1 MDRSVVHLVR
11 RHLRHPLSC
20 RRVFLRIPLPH
31 RLVLQ
36 RSRRLVLLRSCR
48 LVLLRSCR
56 LVLLRSC
63 RRMFP
68 ANLPRLRLVLLHLR
82 QLFLT
87 HSRPRRIRDKV
98 KEARGLTLH
107 DRVDLLAEVRD
118 RERALPQGRVR
129 VDQKGASPA
138 VPVGKPVAQAR
149 VVLRDVHQVGK
160 AARVAVA
167 RRRPRPRRKL
177 TIGIWQ

>member
-1 MDRSVVHLVR
+1 
-11 RHLRHPLSC
+11 
-20 RRVFLRIPLPH
+20 
-31 RLVLQ
+31 
-36 RSRRLVLLRSCR
+36 
-48 LVLLRSCR
+48 
-56 LVLLRSC
+56 
-63 RRMFP
+63 MFP

-98 KEARGLTLH
+98 NEARGLTFH
-107 DRVDLLAEVRD
+107 DREDLLAEVRD
-118 RERALPQGRVR
+118 RERALPQGRVK

-138 VPVGKPVAQAR
+138 VPVGKPVARAR
-149 VVLRDVHQVGK
+149 VVLRDVHRVGK

>member
-1 MDRSVVHLVR
+1 M
-11 RHLRHPLSC
+11 
-20 RRVFLRIPLPH
+20 
-31 RLVLQ
+31 
-36 RSRRLVLLRSCR
+36 LLRLS
-48 LVLLRSCR
+48 
-56 LVLLRSC
+56 
-63 RRMFP
+63 
-68 ANLPRLRLVLLHLR
+68 

-87 HSRPRRIRDKV
+87 HKRPRRIRDKV

-149 VVLRDVHQVGK
+149 VVLRDVHLVGK
-160 AARVAVA
+160 AAQVAVA

>member
-1 MDRSVVHLVR
+1 M
-11 RHLRHPLSC
+11 
-20 RRVFLRIPLPH
+20 
-31 RLVLQ
+31 
-36 RSRRLVLLRSCR
+36 
-48 LVLLRSCR
+48 
-56 LVLLRSC
+56 
-63 RRMFP
+63 
-68 ANLPRLRLVLLHLR
+68 LHLR

-107 DRVDLLAEVRD
+107 DRVELQADLLAEVRD
-118 RERALPQGRVR
+118 RERALPQGRVK

-149 VVLRDVHQVGK
+149 VVLRDVHLVGK
-160 AARVAVA
+160 AAQVAVA

>member
-36 RSRRLVLLRSCR
+36 RSLRLVLQRS
-48 LVLLRSCR
+48 LR

-87 HSRPRRIRDKV
+87 HKRPRRIRDKV
-98 KEARGLTLH
+98 NEARGLTFH
-107 DRVDLLAEVRD
+107 DREDLLAEVRD

-138 VPVGKPVAQAR
+138 VPVGKPVAPAR
-149 VVLRDVHQVGK
+149 VVLRDVHRVGK

>member
-1 MDRSVVHLVR
+1 MDRLVVFLVR
-11 RHLRHPLSC
+11 RHLRHSLPC
-20 RRVFLRIPLPH
+20 RRVFLRNPRVRP
-31 RLVLQ
+31 LVLQ
-36 RSRRLVLLRSCR
+36 RSR
-48 LVLLRSCR
+48 
-56 LVLLRSC
+56 

-68 ANLPRLRLVLLHLR
+68 ANLPRLRLVLRHLR

-107 DRVDLLAEVRD
+107 DRVDLLAAVRD
-118 RERALPQGRVR
+118 RAHALPRDRAR

-138 VPVGKPVAQAR
+138 VRMGKPVAPAR
-149 VVLRDVHQVGK
+149 VVLRDVHRVGK